1 MTPQKMN
8 GKSLVV
14 TFLKEDDL
22 SKLMTTEKVMPTPD
36 SELSPDAKKNNGTFS
51 DCFAALLFY
60 NLKRVFFWIELY

>member
-22 SKLMTTEKVMPTPD
+22 SKLMTTEEVMPTPD
-36 SELSPDAKKNNGTFS
+36 SKLSPEVKKNDGTFS

-60 NLKRVFFWIELY
+60 DLKRFFWIELY